1 MSNTA
6 HMSNIA
12 LMSNVA
18 HMASP
23 NGSSG
28 KSHLRRTVAL
38 MREFLVADERGAT
51 AIEYA
56 LIASAVG
63 ATIAA
68 TVFGFGSNL
77 KTVFYDKIAAM
88 L

>member
-6 HMSNIA
+6 YQ
-12 LMSNVA
+12 
-18 HMASP
+18 ASP
-23 NGSSG
+23 NGASG
-28 KSHLRRTVAL
+28 KSILRSIMAL
-38 MREFLVADERGAT
+38 TADDRGAT
-51 AIEYA
+51 AIEYG
-56 LIASAVG
+56 LIACGVA
-63 ATIAA
+63 AAIAA